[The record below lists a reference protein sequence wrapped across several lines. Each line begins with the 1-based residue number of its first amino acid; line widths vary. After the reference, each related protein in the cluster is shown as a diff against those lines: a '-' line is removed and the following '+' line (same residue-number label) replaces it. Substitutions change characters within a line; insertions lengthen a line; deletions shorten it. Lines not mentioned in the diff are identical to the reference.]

1 MGFCQWFRYFN
12 DRFKFTHVAEIKLSI
27 NVQAIQIP
35 ITKMVFIRLLTIKDT
50 MASGMNLWTP
60 PAFGQMLSVWKGRLQ
75 KSNQVLKRAVYITC
89 EKIKMTEVLCMK
101 ENN

>member
-12 DRFKFTHVAEIKLSI
+12 DRFKFI

-50 MASGMNLWTP
+50 MAGGMNLWTP
-60 PAFGQMLSVWKGRLQ
+60 PAFGQML
-75 KSNQVLKRAVYITC
+75 
-89 EKIKMTEVLCMK
+89 
-101 ENN
+101 

>member
-12 DRFKFTHVAEIKLSI
+12 DRFQFTHVAEIKLSVCI

-50 MASGMNLWTP
+50 MASGMHLLTP

-75 KSNQVLKRAVYITC
+75 KSNQELKRVHY
-89 EKIKMTEVLCMK
+89 L
-101 ENN
+101 